1 MNQLTK
7 QLSLIAGCVIAIA
20 LLNGCAA
27 SKDYI
32 AVNYTPQANVAA
44 LPGAERVSVHV
55 DVSDV
60 RSVHDRV
67 GSKKNSYGMEMA
79 AIIATNDIPTLVKNS
94 IEQELKDRGFKVAE
108 GDVTVLVELSKFLND
123 FKVGVWSGDAVA
135 ELTMSVQIKK
145 PDGNIVYSKLVTGE
159 GEKLKIQLA
168 SGKNAEVAL
177 EGALQNAVVRL
188 FADPLFTDGLLKA
201 PATRT
206 AAAPTAGGPSQ

>member
-7 QLSLIAGCVIAIA
+7 QLLLIASCVIAIA
-20 LLNGCAA
+20 TLDGCAA

-32 AVNYTPQANVAA
+32 SVNYTPQMNVIA
-44 LPGAERVSVHV
+44 LGGAEYVSVHV

-67 GSKKNSYGMEMA
+67 GSKKNGYGMEMA
-79 AIIATNDIPTLVKNS
+79 AIVATNDVPTLVKTS
-94 IEQELKDRGFKVAE
+94 IEQELKNRGFNLAE

-123 FKVGVWSGDAVA
+123 FKVGMWSGDAIA

-145 PDGNIVYSKLVTGE
+145 SDGNIVYSKLVNGE

-177 EGALQNAVVRL
+177 EGALQNAVLRL
-188 FADPLFTDGLLKA
+188 FSDPSFTDGLLKSS
-201 PATRT
+201 ATRT
-206 AAAPTAGGPSQ
+206 VSTAAGGPPQ

>member
-7 QLSLIAGCVIAIA
+7 QLLLIASCVIAIA
-20 LLNGCAA
+20 TLDGCAA

-32 AVNYTPQANVAA
+32 SVKYTPQMNVIA
-44 LPGAERVSVHV
+44 LGGAEHVSVHV

-67 GSKKNSYGMEMA
+67 GSKKNGYGMEMA
-79 AIIATNDIPTLVKNS
+79 AIVATNDVPTLVKTS
-94 IEQELKDRGFKVAE
+94 IEQELKNRGFNLAE

-123 FKVGVWSGDAVA
+123 FKVGMWSGDAIA
-135 ELTMSVQIKK
+135 ELTMSVQIRKS
-145 PDGNIVYSKLVTGE
+145 DGNIVYSKLVNGE

-177 EGALQNAVVRL
+177 EGALQNAVLRL
-188 FADPLFTDGLLKA
+188 FSDPSFTDGLLKSS
-201 PATRT
+201 ATRT
-206 AAAPTAGGPSQ
+206 ASTAAGGPSQ